1 MDKNVWLSE
10 SLLDILYDHSSQKN
24 NPSVIGYS
32 NASSPMSTDQQSTSS
47 QSIWIYG
54 YSELM
59 RQSVYTY
66 LSLISDHAHSPSLSK
81 LRQRETDFCCQ
92 VLRDKWNEC
101 MIIGRDLVRL
111 LQNLSNNEIVEFMI
125 LWNDILQAPH
135 ILSTQFAKLGGL
147 IYLMKL
153 PSCRK
158 CLRSRITNDLEIKI
172 YFLITRVK
180 NGNQKR

>member
-1 MDKNVWLSE
+1 
-10 SLLDILYDHSSQKN
+10 
-24 NPSVIGYS
+24 
-32 NASSPMSTDQQSTSS
+32 
-47 QSIWIYG
+47 
-54 YSELM
+54 
-59 RQSVYTY
+59 
-66 LSLISDHAHSPSLSK
+66 
-81 LRQRETDFCCQ
+81 
-92 VLRDKWNEC
+92 

-111 LQNLSNNEIVEFMI
+111 LQNLSNNEIDEFMI

-158 CLRSRITNDLEIKI
+158 CLISRITNDLEIKI